1 MRAAFCVTADCA
13 DTTTVFLRSPSEI
26 PAAQATANRDKQ
38 LVEFAFFACRESIEW
53 NTFKL
58 SIGAARMGQ
67 KRDEKLSKA
76 RNGSRET
83 TTRNEAVLS
92 EELLTPSART
102 PSRLGMS
109 RRPLR
114 GRPVPS
120 RSRSHLLEAEMVE
133 IEQQHPDGM
142 TLTQVLSAFA
152 DRGIHLS
159 EATFRKYVQLG
170 LLGRSRRVGRKGKH
184 QGSLG
189 MYPATTVRR
198 LNTIR
203 QMLGAHYTIEDIQR
217 SFLRFADEIDSLQ
230 RGLAG
235 LLDGLSRELDGGQ
248 FAADRKRA
256 MTKELLAIRKLG
268 SDVVQRI
275 EALEREL
282 VSPLERAARQRT
294 FGTSSGSDE
303 LL

>member
-1 MRAAFCVTADCA
+1 M
-13 DTTTVFLRSPSEI
+13 
-26 PAAQATANRDKQ
+26 
-38 LVEFAFFACRESIEW
+38 
-53 NTFKL
+53 
-58 SIGAARMGQ
+58 
-67 KRDEKLSKA
+67 
-76 RNGSRET
+76 
-83 TTRNEAVLS
+83 LS
-92 EELLTPSART
+92 EELLTPSVMT
-102 PSRLGMS
+102 PSRVGIG

-120 RSRSHLLEAEMVE
+120 RSRSHLLEDELVE
-133 IEQQHPDGM
+133 LEQQHPDGM
-142 TLTQVLSAFA
+142 TLAQVLSSFG

-203 QMLGAHYTIEDIQR
+203 QMLAAHYTIEDIQR

-230 RGLAG
+230 RGLG
-235 LLDGLSRELDGGQ
+235 SLLDGLSRELEGGQ
-248 FAADRKRA
+248 FASERRRA
-256 MTKELLAIRKLG
+256 MSKELLAIRKLG
-268 SDVVQRI
+268 TDVVQRI

-282 VSPLERAARQRT
+282 VSPLERAARQRN
-294 FGTSSGSDE
+294 FGTSGGSDE